1 MDTMH
6 CFLTYLKVED
16 RTRDLSHKLRKK
28 PHRPTR
34 NKVTK
39 AGADYMSI
47 KDHED
52 IEQYDEKQGYL
63 HCFS

>member
-6 CFLTYLKVED
+6 CFLAYLKMED

-28 PHRPTR
+28 PCRPTR

-39 AGADYMSI
+39 AGADMSI
-47 KDHED
+47 KDPED
-52 IEQYDEKQGYL
+52 IEYDEKQGYL